1 MTKPPIKK
9 VTATRAITPKLR
21 DPGIVFYRVAVNE
34 ALQRGKRAE
43 INKLLTAA
51 RKLQAELPQMIKDLE
66 SHGG

>member
-9 VTATRAITPKLR
+9 ATSLAKSKLP

-34 ALQRGKRAE
+34 ALTRGKRAE
-43 INKLLTAA
+43 ISKMLTAA

-66 SHGG
+66 AGGGG